1 MRISY
6 RNTDQVLHLLGC
18 AANAVKI
25 AEKIRVQSVSGTD
38 IFVCAELLKNSINTR
53 TDKNVCATKT
63 MKKICQER
71 PTQGYTLRVW
81 MAQTFERGAQSML
94 RWKTVLL
101 LVFIGS
107 VCLSACSKA
116 WTNEDEQF
124 VQTYTEILIARE
136 QFASDSV
143 QANKRVQEIF
153 RRYGMSEI
161 AFRQRF
167 SELTGNPEK
176 LRQLLDTARNRA
188 RRIGE
193 EEGAKENA
201 ERERK
206 KADSLKTS
214 PQAPQK
220 DSRQPEIR

>member
-1 MRISY
+1 MDIL
-6 RNTDQVLHLLGC
+6 VC
-18 AANAVKI
+18 AINAVRRNST
-25 AEKIRVQSVSGTD
+25 EQPSSRSTD
-38 IFVCAELLKNSINTR
+38 IL
-53 TDKNVCATKT
+53 VCATNAARRKQQKT
-63 MKKICQER
+63 SQVR
-71 PTQGYTLRVW
+71 PTQDYTLRVW

-101 LVFIGS
+101 FVFIGS

-136 QFASDSV
+136 QFASDSM

-206 KADSLKTS
+206 KADSLKTAS
-214 PQAPQK
+214 PKADSLKRDSLKGDSLKAAPQVPRK